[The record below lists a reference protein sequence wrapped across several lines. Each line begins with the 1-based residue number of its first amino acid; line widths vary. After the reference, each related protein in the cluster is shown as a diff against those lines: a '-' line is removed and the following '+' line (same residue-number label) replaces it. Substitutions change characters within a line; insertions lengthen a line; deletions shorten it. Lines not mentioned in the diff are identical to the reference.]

1 MAQLKHRKW
10 GRCWQHQI
18 RARRNTFFVD
28 CDDPAVRF
36 ITEQAFSVSFHIV
49 SVSVKLAAKKHD
61 RLPVPIP
68 RLECSHSPCSIS
80 TCQRCHCMLST
91 CQCVAI
97 LEAGKAKP
105 KSKPSGKRPVVQQC
119 QRQFQTLI
127 DRESQQKNIN
137 KQRIMS
143 WQVFNPQLSTVQKA
157 PELRCHGY
165 ECQSHPTSFVP
176 RWPDGMT
183 FSN

>member
-143 WQVFNPQLSTVQKA
+143 
-157 PELRCHGY
+157 
-165 ECQSHPTSFVP
+165 
-176 RWPDGMT
+176 
-183 FSN
+183 